1 MNRASIAAGVL
12 GVVLALLSGCGV
24 TAEQEPEPLTT
35 SPTPA
40 PPRHPQDDQR
50 ELPLRGYTTTPE
62 TPVAAAPAT
71 IRILP
76 PAPASTTRE

>member
-1 MNRASIAAGVL
+1 MIKAAIAAVVL
-12 GVVLALLSGCGV
+12 GVVLPLLSGCGV

-35 SPTPA
+35 SPA

-50 ELPLRGYTTTPE
+50 ELPLRGYPTTPQ
-62 TPVAAAPAT
+62 TPVTAAPAT

-76 PAPASTTRE
+76 PTPTPTVRE